1 MGLLDRLRERLARPV
16 DRAQAADQTTPA
28 GGSDDAFVH
37 APDADI
43 DQVPL
48 PKRVGFD
55 GRELPQSG
63 SQSGSFPA
71 GGLGAGGAGGGGA

>member
-1 MGLLDRLRERLARPV
+1 MGLVNRLRQRLGRRV
-16 DRAQAADQTTPA
+16 GGAAA
-28 GGSDDAFVH
+28 GGDASSGAVADDDFAH

-43 DQVPL
+43 DEVPL

-71 GGLGAGGAGGGGA
+71 GGLGAGGGGF